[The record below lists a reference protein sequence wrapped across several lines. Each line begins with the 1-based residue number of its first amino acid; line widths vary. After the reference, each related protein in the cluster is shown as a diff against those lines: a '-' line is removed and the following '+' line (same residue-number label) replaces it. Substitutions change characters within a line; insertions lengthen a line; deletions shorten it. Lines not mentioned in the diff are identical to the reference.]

1 MSFFDGIDFVVSD
14 AKNAAG
20 AVGSAVGSAAAAV
33 SAGAAAGAAVAGGGV
48 TMDRDEMTAFLQQV
62 KQTRELCQQQVTQNQ
77 RQGGITAPAQDQAS
91 AMFTNAAMKSK
102 VARVKYLEEQLEMYN
117 ELVDK
122 LENALG
128 LTTESDHQAGAA
140 VNQAAGGGIY
150 S

>member
-14 AKNAAG
+14 AKNAVG

-62 KQTRELCQQQVTQNQ
+62 KQTQALCQQQVRTTFNVQ
-77 RQGGITAPAQDQAS
+77 RLTAPANDQAS
-91 AMFTNAAMKSK
+91 AMFTNAAQTSRD
-102 VARVKYLEEQLEMYN
+102 VRNQYLQDQLKMYN
-117 ELVDK
+117 DLVDK

-128 LTTESDHQAGAA
+128 RTTESDHLAGAA
-140 VNQAAGGGIY
+140 VNQAAGGGKY